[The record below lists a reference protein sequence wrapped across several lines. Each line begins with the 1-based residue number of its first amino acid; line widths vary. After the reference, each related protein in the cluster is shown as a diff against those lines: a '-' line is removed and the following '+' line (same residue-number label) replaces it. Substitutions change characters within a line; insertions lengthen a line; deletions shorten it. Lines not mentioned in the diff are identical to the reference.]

1 MSELNFSKIIQ
12 VLKINSKK
20 LVLTILI
27 LDILLI
33 SYSFIMPQMFKS
45 ELVIMPP
52 KNSSSGSTLSNFISS
67 LGGAGLSIGG
77 VGESKSGLFAD
88 ILKSKTVANKVSK
101 RLSLDTLPMFSK
113 FNELELQNLL
123 SSMIETKVDKSG
135 LIRLVCEL
143 KTGYLADENEIEFTK
158 NLVKELTDAFGIA
171 LDEVLQDKNNS
182 SAKSSRIYIENEI
195 NKYKIKLDSVAVALQ
210 KFQEENNVLEIEEQ
224 TQAIVKNAIDLG
236 SKILEYE
243 NELNLAKLQMNPNS
257 SSIKILEDQVQL
269 MKSQYSRIQDGG
281 LADDNFS
288 IPLSK
293 VPDLARRFADLY
305 RDREIV
311 EKVLLYLET
320 QRHQEFIQE
329 EKDTPVIEILDYAY
343 KPIKKSAPQ
352 RSLMLILGTII
363 FFIFTSIFIVYK
375 AYKKGSLEIN

>member
-20 LVLTILI
+20 LILTILI
-27 LDILLI
+27 LDILLV

-45 ELVIMPP
+45 ELVILPP
-52 KNSSSGSTLSNFISS
+52 KNSSSGSSLSNFISS

-77 VGESKSGLFAD
+77 VGESKSGLYAD
-88 ILKSKTVANKVSK
+88 ILKSNTVANKVSK
-101 RLSLDTLPMFSK
+101 RLSLDTLSMFSK

-143 KTGYLADENEIEFTK
+143 KTDYLADENEIEFTK

-171 LDEVLQDKNNS
+171 LDEVLKDKNNS

-195 NKYKIKLDSVAVALQ
+195 DKYKIKLDSVSVALQ
-210 KFQEENNVLEIEEQ
+210 KFQEENNILEIEEQ

-257 SSIKILEDQVQL
+257 SSIKILEDQVVL
-269 MKSQYSRIQDGG
+269 MKSQYARIQDGG

-363 FFIFTSIFIVYK
+363 FSIFTSIFFVYR
-375 AYKKGSLEIN
+375 AYKKGSLEIS

>member
-20 LVLTILI
+20 LILTILI
-27 LDILLI
+27 LDILLV

-45 ELVIMPP
+45 ELVILPP
-52 KNSSSGSTLSNFISS
+52 KNSSSGSSLSNFISS

-77 VGESKSGLFAD
+77 VGESKSGLYAD

-101 RLSLDTLPMFSK
+101 RLSLDTLSMFSK

-143 KTGYLADENEIEFTK
+143 KTDYLADENEIEFTK

-171 LDEVLQDKNNS
+171 LDEVLKDKNNS

-195 NKYKIKLDSVAVALQ
+195 DKYKIKLDSVSVALQ
-210 KFQEENNVLEIEEQ
+210 KFQEENNILEIEEQ

-257 SSIKILEDQVQL
+257 SSIKILEDQVVL
-269 MKSQYSRIQDGG
+269 MKSQYARIQDGG

-363 FFIFTSIFIVYK
+363 FSIFTSIFIVYR